1 MKEESSLD
9 FVISEIE
16 VIYRPKVKPSERPQ
30 VLKSDDAY
38 YLFLKG
44 WDMDKIYL
52 VEHAKVML
60 LNHSNRVLGIHQISS
75 GSISGTI
82 IDPKQVFSVSLKTN
96 ACNIILA
103 HNHPSGNLQFSYNDI
118 SLTRKLISAGS
129 FLEIKVLDHLIL
141 SPEGYRSFENDI
153 GVY

>member
-9 FVISEIE
+9 LVISEIE

-60 LNHSNRVLGIHQISS
+60 LNHANRVLGIHQLSS

-82 IDPKQVFSVSLKTN
+82 IDPKQVFAVALKAT
-96 ACNIILA
+96 ASYIILA
-103 HNHPSGNLQFSYNDI
+103 HNHPSGNLHFSSYDI
-118 SLTRKLISAGS
+118 ALTKKIYSAGS
-129 FLEIKVLDHLIL
+129 FMDIKLLDHMVI
-141 SPEGYRSFENDI
+141 SPDGYRSFENDI